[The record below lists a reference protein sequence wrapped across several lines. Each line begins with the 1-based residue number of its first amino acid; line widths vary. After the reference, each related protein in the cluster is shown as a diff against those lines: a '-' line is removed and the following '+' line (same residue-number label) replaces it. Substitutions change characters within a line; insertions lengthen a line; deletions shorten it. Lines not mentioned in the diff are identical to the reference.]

1 MATKFHNQSWA
12 LKAFGAVLITGFL
25 TQASFAGGKLSR
37 FTADFYRGQSDTYD
51 GKEITVKVTHVKPFR
66 FKSAIE
72 GLRFFHAFTYD
83 DREKIPGGVIIV
95 AIPTGTEAEFLR
107 KYGTAPE
114 NSGEGRKA
122 RRESDTER
130 LTGIL
135 RADGKR
141 LFFIDY
147 DGQSKDI
154 IDARRQELMKE
165 LAGAGDPDTK
175 EPMRRGNW

>member
-1 MATKFHNQSWA
+1 MATKINKHNWA
-12 LKAFGAVLITGFL
+12 LKAFGAFLIAGSL
-25 TQASFAGGKLSR
+25 TQASLAGGKLSR
-37 FTADFYRGQSDTYD
+37 FTADYYRGQSDAFD

-66 FKSAIE
+66 FKSNIE
-72 GLRFFHAFTYD
+72 TLRFYHAFTYD
-83 DREKIPGGVIIV
+83 DRAKVPGGVIVV
-95 AIPTGTEAEFLR
+95 AIPAGTEAAFLR

-114 NSGEGRKA
+114 NSGKGRKA
-122 RRESDTER
+122 RIDSSTER

-141 LFFIDY
+141 LFFIDHA
-147 DGQSKDI
+147 GQSSDI

-175 EPMRRGNW
+175 EPLRRRIR